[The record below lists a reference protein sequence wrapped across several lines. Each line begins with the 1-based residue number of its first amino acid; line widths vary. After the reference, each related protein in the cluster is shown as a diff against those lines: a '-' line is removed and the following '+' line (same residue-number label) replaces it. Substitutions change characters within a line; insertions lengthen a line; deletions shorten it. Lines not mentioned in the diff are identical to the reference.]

1 MFFRYNGAM
10 TNDFGNSERPNETRA
25 ATWTYLSNH
34 SHVLI
39 SLAHRPNARV
49 RDVASQVHITE
60 RAVQKILQD
69 LEEAGVLRR
78 YRLGRRNLYRINP
91 HAHLRH
97 PIEAHCT
104 VGELLTFVLGP
115 ELWKAATREP
125 DEYQG

>member
-1 MFFRYNGAM
+1 MSSNVGASAQPEEPRG
-10 TNDFGNSERPNETRA
+10 T
-25 ATWTYLSNH
+25 TWTYLSNH

-78 YRLGRRNLYRINP
+78 YRTGRRNVYRINP
-91 HAHLRH
+91 DAHLRH
-97 PIEAHCT
+97 PVEAHCT

-125 DEYQG
+125 GEDDG